1 MQMLCICPCSPT
13 APHCSRYPSP
23 TRRLQNSRTGLFCLT
38 PSAPLGFKSPL
49 IYKKVQHKLHPF
61 VWSWWRDL
69 NPRPTDY
76 ESVALPLRHTSIKR
90 RYYTLT
96 NEICQ
101 EVLAFL
107 HVPSRSF
114 HRVCSCCSQ
123 LKLAFSTNVCYTV

>member
-1 MQMLCICPCSPT
+1 MLLDTLAMMRCLPKVWQSHASLGEAVIIGNANIIC
-13 APHCSRYPSP
+13 
-23 TRRLQNSRTGLFCLT
+23 RRQTSLKKPRSEER
-38 PSAPLGFKSPL
+38 GF
-49 IYKKVQHKLHPF
+49 F
-61 VWSWWRDL
+61 WSWWRDL

-90 RYYTLT
+90 WYYTLT

-114 HRVCSCCSQ
+114 HHTCSCCLQ
-123 LKLAFSTNVCYTV
+123 LKLAFSTNICYTV